1 MIVRPTKDR
10 KEIESV
16 LCRSEIYDTIT
27 DDESPN
33 IEDFNPPINDDYL
46 YIGGYVN
53 SKIIGLMVYHKY
65 LDGNKCHV
73 QVLPEFRK
81 EYARKFGE
89 QVLEFRGHSPL
100 YAEIPDLYKNVLD
113 FALLNKFKVIGIKQN
128 DYIKQGKTYNTNIL
142 RYEDGIC

>member
-10 KEIESV
+10 EEIESV

-27 DDESPN
+27 DDKSPN
-33 IEDFNPPINDDYL
+33 AEDFNPPINDDYL

>member
-10 KEIESV
+10 EEIESV

-33 IEDFNPPINDDYL
+33 VEDFNPPINDDYL

-81 EYARKFGE
+81 KYARKFGE